1 MPRPRDPKD
10 FECTWRLEQ
19 QAYRRGWIYV
29 AGCDEVGRGAMIG
42 PLYAAAVILDPAGPI
57 DGVDDSKK
65 LTPPRRT
72 ELADKIRAA
81 AISYAVI
88 AVSAEEVDTI
98 NVYQASRVAMIR
110 AIKKLKPSPQFIL
123 TDAMPLWGPADAL
136 AMAIPFRG
144 LIHGD
149 ARSVSI
155 AAASILAKVERDA
168 YMEQLGQL
176 YPQYNLGQNKGYC
189 TPEHMQRLRR
199 HGPCPEHRKSFQP
212 VQDWNLSLFPS
223 SQVSSADES

>member
-10 FECTWRLEQ
+10 LECTWRLEKE
-19 QAYRRGWIYV
+19 AYRRGWIFV

-42 PLYAAAVILDPAGPI
+42 PLYAAAVILDPSRPI
-57 DGVDDSKK
+57 TGIDDSKK
-65 LTPPRRT
+65 LAPPRRK
-72 ELADKIRAA
+72 ELADSIRAV

-88 AVSAEEVDTI
+88 AVSAGEVDAI
-98 NVYQASRVAMIR
+98 NVYQASRIAMIR
-110 AIKKLKPSPQFIL
+110 AIKKLQPSPQFIL
-123 TDAMPLWGPADAL
+123 TDAMPLWSPADTL
-136 AMAIPFRG
+136 AMSIPFRG

-168 YMEQLGQL
+168 YMEELGQI

-189 TPEHMQRLRR
+189 TPEHMQSLRR

-223 SQVSSADES
+223 QDSPAAKHN